1 MNSKSSIA
9 TSPGSVSRSEAFR
22 TWCRVAL
29 LSFGGPA
36 GQIAV
41 MHRIV
46 VDEKKWIREDQF
58 LHALNFC
65 MLLPGPE
72 AQQLATYIGWLMHG
86 MRGGLIAGCLFVLP
100 GFVSILLLSALYV
113 TYQDSSLIE
122 GIFFGLKPAVLI
134 IVVQAVI
141 RIGGRV
147 LKSTPLVL
155 ISVTAFLALFL
166 FQVPFPA
173 IIVLAAITGYLL
185 SKFAP
190 ESVRL
195 PSAHGSGMEQKSP
208 VIESS
213 IAQSAWRGLAVL
225 FVGFILWFGPLIA
238 IVGWCGKDNVFVRQH
253 LFFSKAAVVTFG
265 GAYSVLT
272 YVAQEAVERYRWL
285 TPTEMLDGL
294 GLAETTPGPLIMV
307 VEFVAFLGAHREPGG
322 FSPMLAGVLGAI
334 LTTWVTFVPCFIW
347 VFLGAP
353 FIERLRGM
361 KGLSASLTGIT
372 ASVVG
377 VVLHLAVWFGLHACF
392 RVIQER
398 PIGPML
404 VRWPVISSIDV
415 AAVAIAAVAAL
426 CLLRMKRS
434 VFETLA
440 VAVLLGVA
448 GKWFGWVN

>member
-1 MNSKSSIA
+1 
-9 TSPGSVSRSEAFR
+9 
-22 TWCRVAL
+22 

-36 GQIAV
+36 GQISV

-72 AQQLATYIGWLMHG
+72 AQQLATYIGWLIHG

-100 GFVSILLLSALYV
+100 GFVSILLLSLLYV
-113 TYQDSSLIE
+113 TYQNSSFLE
-122 GIFFGLKPAVLI
+122 GIFFGLKSAVLV
-134 IVVQAVI
+134 IVVQAVM

-147 LKSTPLVL
+147 LKSMPLVL
-155 ISVTAFLALFL
+155 ISVSAFLALLL

-173 IIVLAAITGYLL
+173 IIVLAAAVGYLL

-195 PSAHGSGMEQKSP
+195 VSAHGSVREQEASP
-208 VIESS
+208 QRPS
-213 IAQSAWRGLAVL
+213 IGKSAWRALVVLLVGL
-225 FVGFILWFGPLIA
+225 ILWFGPLIA
-238 IVGWCGKDNVFVRQH
+238 IIVGNGVDNVFVRQH

-272 YVAQEAVERYRWL
+272 YVAQEAVERYHWL
-285 TPTEMLDGL
+285 SPTEMLDGL

-307 VEFVAFLGAHREPGG
+307 VEFVAFLGAYREPAGL
-322 FSPMLAGVLGAI
+322 SPMAAGILGAV

-353 FIERLRGM
+353 FVERLRGM

-377 VVLHLAVWFGLHACF
+377 VVLHLAVWFALHACF
-392 RVIQER
+392 RVIHEK
-398 PIGPML
+398 PVGPML
-404 VRWPVISSIDV
+404 IRWPDLTSMDA
-415 AAVAIAAVAAL
+415 AAVAIAVVSAV
-426 CLLRMKRS
+426 CLFRLKRS

-440 VAVLLGVA
+440 LAVLLGVA
-448 GKWFGWVN
+448 GKWLGWVD